1 MLNLLNICSVQK
13 EEDAF
18 RQVRLGKRPVA
29 ELKSMLEVLG
39 LERSGKQV
47 R

>member
-1 MLNLLNICSVQK
+1 MTMLSFSSLQK
-13 EEDAF
+13 EEDSF

-47 R
+47 